1 MLELTSMGIFQM
13 LAELTGYLAALACLV
28 SLMLRGVESVALI
41 MQLLRILY
49 ELYAATRQLLKIL
62 EGLCVL

>member
-1 MLELTSMGIFQM
+1 MLELTSMGIFQV
-13 LAELTGYLAALACLV
+13 LAKLTGYLAALACLV

-41 MQLLRILY
+41 MQLLWILY